1 MNLASRTLVRE
12 RVRHDFAVRPMTVT
26 RWRDVTPRMRRV
38 TLAGP
43 MGGFASDGPA
53 DHVKVFFPNPATGE
67 LHAPRVA
74 PGGGI
79 ERPQGVELISRDYTP
94 LVNDDGELELDL
106 FLHDDGGPAAGWA
119 ARVSEG
125 DQIVVAGPRGSKL
138 APTGVDRF
146 VLGGDESA
154 LPALS
159 RWLRILPDDADV
171 TVLVEVQDADD
182 EAYLAGLAGP
192 GRRITWLHRGDD
204 APGTTSLLEDAVRAL
219 PQAEGLAFWWFGG
232 EASTLRPIRRYLR
245 RELALDASTVECSGY
260 WKRGVANHDHHAPV
274 DPDDAE

>member
-1 MNLASRTLVRE
+1 MNAISPALVRE
-12 RVRHDFAVRPMTVT
+12 RVRHEFAVRPMTVT

-43 MGGFASDGPA
+43 MDGFASDGPA
-53 DHVKVFFPNPATGE
+53 DHVKVFFPHPDTGE
-67 LHAPRVA
+67 LHAPRA
-74 PGGGI
+74 TPGGGI

-94 LVNDDGELELDL
+94 LVNADGELELDF

-119 ARVSEG
+119 ARVSAG

-138 APTGVDRF
+138 APTGADRF

-159 RWLRILPDDADV
+159 RWLRILPDDADI
-171 TVLVEVQDADD
+171 TVMAEVQDADD
-182 EAYLAGLAGP
+182 EAYLPELAGP
-192 GRRITWLHRGDD
+192 GRRIAWLHRGDVV
-204 APGTTSLLEDAVRAL
+204 PGTTSLLEDAVRAL
-219 PQAEGLAFWWFGG
+219 PPAEGLVFWWFGG
-232 EASTLRPIRRYLR
+232 EAGALRPIRRHLR

-260 WKRGVANHDHHAPV
+260 WKRGVANHDHHSPV